1 MLKALRERGRRLRIT
16 LCFWRRAAKLSVG
29 AIRDRPRPRRGA
41 RYGARLLATD
51 QFLGL
56 CRGNEGPDIRLDR
69 LDGGDGCL
77 FVGALLEEGG
87 EHQRVLFH
95 LLFQL
100 PDTRIRLHTLAL
112 QLGDARLQFAD
123 VFLQLAPKPGLQDT
137 RTRLGRGNTHGDLAE
152 DLAPQLRSRR
162 TYPRGKL
169 HLELGIDLADTPREA
184 RAERIAD
191 FVSVRGGSRGCLQFH
206 ADGTLRV
213 VHLVVITRLL

>member
-1 MLKALRERGRRLRIT
+1 MLQALRDGGRSLRIT
-16 LCFWRRAAKLSVG
+16 LCLLRRAT
-29 AIRDRPRPRRGA
+29 RDRPRPRRGA
-41 RYGARLLATD
+41 RYGVRVLATD
-51 QFLGL
+51 HFLG
-56 CRGNEGPDIRLDR
+56 NEVPDIRLDR